1 MNRTTRTLVTAA
13 LAALLAGRLGHAAPL
28 DLSTIPETVGYVA
41 HLDVDKL
48 ASTEFWRRVEP
59 TLMSK
64 RRISA
69 GIDMIE
75 RIGDIRVPEDVHDV
89 TVFGSD
95 YDGTGFVVVLR
106 SAAKRERIE
115 GMLSM
120 IDSYQERE
128 LPGGRVVHTW
138 TDHKD
143 GDVERLAAFGPSGEL
158 LVSGDEALLTQAL
171 DVLEKKANAKS
182 LAGQLPFESHKDDA
196 VTVYLAGGGIGK
208 AIGKNPDVAMF
219 LKPVQRLW
227 LTARE
232 DGPSLVMHGQVVAT
246 DAKSGEL
253 LRNLAE
259 GARAFVVLFSR
270 TERAGERAQRGA
282 EMLDTFKSSVDGAKI
297 DFRWSAPSQMIE
309 DAIQQKL
316 DEGNR

>member
-1 MNRTTRTLVTAA
+1 MNRRTRTLATAA
-13 LAALLAGRLGHAAPL
+13 IAALLASPLAHAAPL
-28 DLSTIPETVGYVA
+28 DLAIVPESVGYVA
-41 HLDVDKL
+41 HLDMDKL

-59 TLMSK
+59 MLMSK

-69 GIDMIE
+69 GLEMIE
-75 RIGDIRVPEDVHDV
+75 RIGDIRLPEDVHDV
-89 TVFGSD
+89 TVFGTD
-95 YDGTGFVVVLR
+95 YDRAGFVVVLR
-106 SAAKRERIE
+106 SAAKRERLE
-115 GMLSM
+115 GMMSM

-128 LPGGRVVHTW
+128 IAGGRIVHTW
-138 TDHKD
+138 IDRGD
-143 GDVERLAAFGPSGEL
+143 GEVERLAAFGPSGEL
-158 LVSGDEALLTQAL
+158 LVSGDESLLVQAL
-171 DVLEKKANAKS
+171 DLLDKKADAKS
-182 LAGQLPFESHKDDA
+182 LAGQVPFESHADDA
-196 VTVYLAGGGIGK
+196 VTVYLAGSGVGK

-219 LKPVQRLW
+219 LKPVQRVW

-259 GARAFVVLFSR
+259 GGRALVVLFSR
-270 TERAGERAQRGA
+270 TDRADERAQRGA
-282 EMLDTFKSSVDGAKI
+282 EMLDTFKSSIDGTKI

-316 DEGNR
+316 DEGKR